1 MFTIEE
7 LKAIIAKNID
17 AAESGHLQA
26 QGQVIEAQAEIDRLE
41 AEAIE
46 RKELTEWSM
55 FDADGV
61 TLLW

>member
-17 AAESGHLQA
+17 PAEAGHTQA
-26 QGQVIEAQAEIDRLE
+26 QGQVILAQAEIERL
-41 AEAIE
+41 EAIE